1 MKKVIIT
8 ESQLKTL
15 LNEERLALMLEEAI
29 KEGADDYSLVRKLK
43 HCIAAGASALAIFA
57 AISHSALP
65 NETKE
70 FLKRCLSRMQP
81 KSQEKDGGPQLDT
94 TGFYKKVNDTKNY
107 MEKALANQGYSLKST
122 KLKPETLVLASIETG
137 FDLPFLMAVA
147 HQESCFGATPRAK
160 RTNSV
165 FSVGSYD
172 NGKNVKTYTDPN
184 DSVTDYIDLLNRRYL
199 VDGKTIFDLLKPGMF
214 VNDVGNRYA
223 SDKNYES
230 KINKLRNLIIKKF
243 PDLVQ

>member
-15 LNEERLALMLEEAI
+15 LNEERLALILKEAI
-29 KEGADDYSLVRKLK
+29 DEGDSGYSLARKLK
-43 HCIAAGASALAIFA
+43 HYIAAGASAFAILAT
-57 AISHSALP
+57 ISNSALP
-65 NETKE
+65 NETKK
-70 FLKRCLSRMQP
+70 FLKRYITQIQNRRQQQ
-81 KSQEKDGGPQLDT
+81 KEEEPQLDT

-122 KLKPETLVLASIETG
+122 NLKPETLVLASIETG

-172 NGKNVKTYTDPN
+172 NGKNTKTYADPN
-184 DSVTDYIDLLNRRYL
+184 DSVADYIDLLKRRYL

-243 PDLVQ
+243 PDLA